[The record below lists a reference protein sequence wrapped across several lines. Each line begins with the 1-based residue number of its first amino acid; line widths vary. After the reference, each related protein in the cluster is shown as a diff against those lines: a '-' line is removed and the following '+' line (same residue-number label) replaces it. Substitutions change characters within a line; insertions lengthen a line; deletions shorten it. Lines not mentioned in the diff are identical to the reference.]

1 MNWIMKNS
9 LYLVTLL
16 NIFILIYM
24 IIFWDNMSIAQR
36 YIGIFNIGLVIHL
49 WEEGKFPGGFTK
61 MITEKLNF
69 TQSNPN
75 FGSFITVLLVILVS
89 FVPFFLSNISFL
101 VFACITLGYI
111 EAIAHIIAIKMF
123 DKKVPY
129 TPGMISAVFI
139 LLPISII
146 TTYHLISTD
155 SMYPMAWAFSIIYL
169 IVSVALAQR
178 IVIQSSGMKYSE
190 FLSNVKQTLLKR

>member
-61 MITEKLNF
+61 MIT
-69 TQSNPN
+69 
-75 FGSFITVLLVILVS
+75 
-89 FVPFFLSNISFL
+89 
-101 VFACITLGYI
+101 
-111 EAIAHIIAIKMF
+111 
-123 DKKVPY
+123 
-129 TPGMISAVFI
+129 
-139 LLPISII
+139 
-146 TTYHLISTD
+146 
-155 SMYPMAWAFSIIYL
+155 
-169 IVSVALAQR
+169 
-178 IVIQSSGMKYSE
+178 
-190 FLSNVKQTLLKR
+190 